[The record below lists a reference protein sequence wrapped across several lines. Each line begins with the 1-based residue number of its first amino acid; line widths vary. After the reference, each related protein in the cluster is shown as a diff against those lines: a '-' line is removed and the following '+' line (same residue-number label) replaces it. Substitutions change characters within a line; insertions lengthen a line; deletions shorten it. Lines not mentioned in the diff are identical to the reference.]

1 VIYEWRTYRAN
12 PGGTAEFLRL
22 FGEVAVPIRAKHAGK
37 LEAFWL
43 PAEGD
48 ARTMHHL
55 WSYAS
60 LDARA
65 EVRKALAQDPAW
77 MNDFARRVVPLIAE
91 QHITFMSLI
100 GGDLSAIGDGPHSRL
115 VLRCVPFQAT
125 AVRARL
131 GTEAGTAQFLHESQD
146 PHSLTVLLGK
156 ESARADVLWQ
166 GRDGGDPAGG
176 ELVRQAT
183 LERLRPL
190 EFSPLR

>member
-65 EVRKALAQDPAW
+65 EVRKALAHDPAW

-91 QHITFMSLI
+91 QHITFMSMV
-100 GGDLSAIGDGPHSRL
+100 GGDLSGIPAAAHCRL
-115 VLRCVPFQAT
+115 VLRCVPFQA
-125 AVRARL
+125 AVVRTRL
-131 GTEAGTAQFLHESQD
+131 GAEAGTAQFLHESQD
-146 PHSLTVLLGK
+146 PHSLTVLLG
-156 ESARADVLWQ
+156 EADSRAHVLWQ

-176 ELVRQAT
+176 TLVREAT
-183 LERLRPL
+183 LQRLRPL